1 MDNNEMSR
9 VCAVINTDNLILN
22 LEIMHDCLSDDCRGM
37 IGVIKTDAYG
47 HGAVELGKILEEIP
61 YVKGYATATAEE
73 AILLRRANLKKPI
86 LILGYVFPYAYEEL
100 IREDVR
106 IAVFKED
113 MLIKIDEAAQNAG
126 KSAHVHVKVDTGMG
140 RIGVNCDED
149 GFKFIKSIEN
159 YEHIK
164 IEGIFSHFARADEV
178 DKSKAKDQL
187 ERFKSLIDKCEK
199 AGIYFPVK
207 HIANSAAILEFSEAH
222 LDLVRAGITLYGL
235 SPSDEVSAPLHG
247 LKPLMELKSHI
258 VYIKEVKKGSAISYG
273 GTYVA
278 DSDRRIATIP
288 VGYGDGYPR
297 SLSNKGYVLIH
308 GYRAPICG
316 RVCMDQMM
324 VDVTDIP
331 DVKEYDEVTLMGKDG
346 DEFISAEFLGDMS
359 GRFNYELVC
368 DIGRRVPRKYV
379 KT

>member
-9 VCAVINTDNLILN
+9 VCAVINKDNLKLN
-22 LEIMHDCLSDDCRGM
+22 LEIMHDCLSEDCRGM

-113 MLIKIDEAAQNAG
+113 MLIKIDEAAGNAG
-126 KSAHVHVKVDTGMG
+126 KTAHVHVKVDTGMG
-140 RIGVNCDED
+140 RIGVSCDED

-178 DKSKAKDQL
+178 DKSKAKEQL
-187 ERFKSLIDKCEK
+187 DRFKGLIDKCEK
-199 AGIYFPVK
+199 AGIYFPTR
-207 HIANSAAILEFSEAH
+207 HIANSAAILEFPEAH

-258 VYIKEVKKGSAISYG
+258 VYIKDVKKGSAISYG

-331 DVKEYDEVTLMGKDG
+331 DAKEYDEVTLMGKDG